1 MATTLFHWTLHP
13 WAIYAVVGLAIAYGT
28 YRRGRR
34 QLISAAFIPLIGE
47 KAANGPVGK
56 LIDVLAIFATL
67 FGSATSLGL
76 GALQIAGGF
85 QELGWV
91 TTLSSGLLVGIIV
104 ALMIAFVV
112 SAVSGVERG
121 IQWLSNINMGMAA
134 LILLFL
140 LVVGPTVYIL
150 DMIPT
155 SLGAYLQDF
164 FTMSGRTEASGGED
178 VGGWLTSWT
187 IFYWAWWISWTPFVG
202 MFIGKISRGRTIRQ
216 FVSGV
221 ILVPSVVSLVWFA
234 ILGGTAINLQ
244 SGGVDI
250 YGDGSQEGMLYGL
263 LAQFPWA
270 TVISV
275 IVAVLV
281 AIFFITGADSA
292 SIVMGTLSQRGANV
306 PHRGITVFW
315 GVLMAAVAAI
325 TLVASGGESTGL
337 DGLQRM
343 TILVAA
349 PWTVVML
356 LMCVSLIK
364 DLQRDPKVIRSHKAR
379 RWSPP
384 PWSPVPASTTAT
396 SSWSPPRPRSA
407 RPRRTTR
414 GRTRTTGRPPRAPA
428 PDPTGRTDPGPAG
441 RPVPDRTDA
450 AALAGAAASGVT
462 GSPSLPERCPPR
474 GGHREAAAPGR
485 ARRWRRCRAASP
497 GRRSSRPLRLQ
508 PLGQVPAVEGGE
520 QQGEAGQDV
529 VAVGVGEPAEQVGD
543 EHAGRLRLGPPPL
556 RPRRVGQ
563 HQPQPVGG
571 HVQLPGVLRVAL
583 VPPAEGRRGVAV
595 DLVGEPFQVPQLG
608 AELLLFER
616 VAGAHRSRLLT
627 SSMSA
632 SSAPT
637 RTSTPPI
644 LMSGSSTI
652 PSARSRR
659 ASSASARPWSATE

>member
-1 MATTLFHWTLHP
+1 VAIDDQTPRATEPEDQTGGGGSENEASSPEPYTAEELLWEPPARSEAESGRPKTDRVVFFIAGVLAIAFVVWGALQPAQLADISQRLLDNLIHNAGWGLVLAASAFVVISLWLAFSKYGDITLGRDDEGPEFNTISWISMLFATGMGIGLMFFGVAEPLGHFTTPPPGTGAPEAATALATTLFHWTLHP

-112 SAVSGVERG
+112 SAVSGVARG

-379 RWSPP
+379 EVVTAAVVTGTREHDGDFQL
-384 PWSPVPASTTAT
+384 VTTPAEEC
-396 SSWSPPRPRSA
+396 
-407 RPRRTTR
+407 
-414 GRTRTTGRPPRAPA
+414 
-428 PDPTGRTDPGPAG
+428 
-441 RPVPDRTDA
+441 A
-450 AALAGAAASGVT
+450 AAEDDEGKD
-462 GSPSLPERCPPR
+462 EDD
-474 GGHREAAAPGR
+474 REAAEGSR
-485 ARRWRRCRAASP
+485 A
-497 GRRSSRPLRLQ
+497 
-508 PLGQVPAVEGGE
+508 
-520 QQGEAGQDV
+520 
-529 VAVGVGEPAEQVGD
+529 
-543 EHAGRLRLGPPPL
+543 
-556 RPRRVGQ
+556 
-563 HQPQPVGG
+563 
-571 HVQLPGVLRVAL
+571 
-583 VPPAEGRRGVAV
+583 
-595 DLVGEPFQVPQLG
+595 
-608 AELLLFER
+608 
-616 VAGAHRSRLLT
+616 
-627 SSMSA
+627 
-632 SSAPT
+632 
-637 RTSTPPI
+637 
-644 LMSGSSTI
+644 GSD
-652 PSARSRR
+652 RKD
-659 ASSASARPWSATE
+659 